1 VTRELALAAG
11 GIEGC
16 ERDLFTTVEI
26 CADHEDAIL
35 GFWSV
40 SRYRNCLQYLPG
52 GGIVRNVAFLFAV
65 AGLLTLG
72 ASPQLQNSSKAQDE
86 GELRR
91 IESETAKFEQLND
104 SSMTD
109 LIADDWVGLGAKV
122 LTKRDLQANA
132 KQNFAAHN
140 GPNPYT
146 IEKKNIRVDLFGDTA
161 VVTYI
166 KEYRQTPDT
175 TKVYDEDNTDVFTR
189 SSKGWRLRLTK
200 VSPAPVKS
208 N

>member
-1 VTRELALAAG
+1 M
-11 GIEGC
+11 
-16 ERDLFTTVEI
+16 
-26 CADHEDAIL
+26 
-35 GFWSV
+35 
-40 SRYRNCLQYLPG
+40 
-52 GGIVRNVAFLFAV
+52 RNVAFLFAV

-72 ASPQLQNSSKAQDE
+72 ASSQLQNSSKTQDE
-86 GELRR
+86 DELRR

-122 LTKRDLQANA
+122 LTKRDLQANV
-132 KQNFAAHN
+132 KQNFAAHS

-166 KEYRQTPDT
+166 KEYRQTADT
-175 TKVYDEDNTDVFTR
+175 TKVYDEDNIDVFTR
-189 SSKGWRLRLTK
+189 GSKSWRLRLTK
-200 VSPAPVKS
+200 VSPAQAKA